1 MDAWPESRETPGKVK
16 ENVGAARSS
25 TKGDL
30 FGRFLLTPMP
40 GYANRCA
47 RNAHRLFFGALPPAS
62 PRFGPLAQLVEQ
74 LTLNQL
80 VRGSNPR
87 RPTSKKKHL
96 AHFELSAFLFSREGV
111 STSLQLFFMT
121 ASMAWRPWSQ
131 CPDMWS
137 VLFAQPAQQVGE
149 KEALG
154 LLQSGG

>member
-16 ENVGAARSS
+16 ENVGSARSS
-25 TKGDL
+25 TKGNL

-96 AHFELSAFLFSREGV
+96 AHFELSAFLFSRV
-111 STSLQLFFMT
+111 IAPPLPHFIFL
-121 ASMAWRPWSQ
+121 
-131 CPDMWS
+131 CPPLKSSCAD
-137 VLFAQPAQQVGE
+137 FALHAHPPP
-149 KEALG
+149 
-154 LLQSGG
+154 S

>member
-1 MDAWPESRETPGKVK
+1 M
-16 ENVGAARSS
+16 
-25 TKGDL
+25 
-30 FGRFLLTPMP
+30 LT
-40 GYANRCA
+40 
-47 RNAHRLFFGALPPAS
+47 
-62 PRFGPLAQLVEQ
+62 
-74 LTLNQL
+74 
-80 VRGSNPR
+80 
-87 RPTSKKKHL
+87 TSKTAQNLKPVVLTVAITL
-96 AHFELSAFLFSREGV
+96 ALWLGSKWVFNDWFDNPFKGV